1 MWRMATSL
9 AVLLAAT
16 GGPAIAAD
24 WGSDWSGEPMRG
36 TFSNE
41 PAQWTDLGDPDDSVS
56 IETGLR
62 YWYSW
67 GAQSFAVGDGEFTE
81 SDNAHTV
88 EGHLRIDD
96 HLSRSYVKASVGFSA
111 ALKGSYDDPLSSGD
125 VVDGG
130 IAYAGAD
137 FGWYAVG
144 DGKGSGLGALV
155 GYQYWNDSPR
165 TSRVNFTT
173 ATGAGDVSYNEDTGV
188 WSLPGDSVDNNF
200 DLHMLRLGVSGKA
213 VFGEHFDISAEVAAV
228 PFASLSGVMGGGVGD
243 DDYLGPYPGC
253 PFPAPD
259 GCAQLGFQAS
269 PVSVSGWGYGAM
281 GELMAG
287 FHPTE
292 NITFRLGGR
301 AWYVNG
307 TFDATYDRALV
318 TAPQRGADVDDPDS
332 DDPADTLPPDP
343 LYNAPLVDMQ
353 SVIHTENPFSVL
365 RYGIL
370 AELTY
375 RF

>member
-1 MWRMATSL
+1 MWRLATSL

-16 GGPAIAAD
+16 GGPALAAD
-24 WGSDWSGEPMRG
+24 WSDDWSSEPMRG
-36 TFSNE
+36 TYSNE
-41 PAQWTDLGDPDDSVS
+41 PANWTDLGDTDDSVS

-67 GAQSFAVGDGEFTE
+67 GAQNFELGGASFTE
-81 SDNAHTV
+81 SDNAHTL
-88 EGHLRIDD
+88 EGHIRIDD
-96 HLSRSYVKASVGFSA
+96 HLSRSYGKANVGFSA
-111 ALKGSYDDPLSSGD
+111 ALKGSYDDPLSGGE

-144 DGKGSGLGALV
+144 DGKGSGLGGLI

-165 TSRVNFTT
+165 TARMNFTT
-173 ATGAGDVSYNEDTGV
+173 AASAADVSYNPDTGV

-200 DLHMLRLGVSGKA
+200 DLHMLRLGVTGKA
-213 VFGEHFDISAEVAAV
+213 EFGEFFDISAEVAAV
-228 PFASLSGVMGGGVGD
+228 PYASLSGVMGGVGGD
-243 DDYLGPYPGC
+243 DALGPYAGCDTLPPG
-253 PFPAPD
+253 
-259 GCAQLGFQAS
+259 GCSQLGFQAS
-269 PVSVSGWGYGAM
+269 EVNVSGWGYGAM

-307 TFDATYDRALV
+307 TYDATYSRALV
-318 TAPQRGADVDDPDS
+318 TAPQLQPEIDDPNS
-332 DDPADTLPPDP
+332 DDPLDTIPADP
-343 LYNAPLVDMQ
+343 LYSAPLLDRYE
-353 SVIHTENPFSVL
+353 VIHTENPFSLL